1 MFLDQLSERLPR
13 LENAR
18 ARGDLEAV
26 ERIAHSLKG
35 SAATVGAT
43 RVSELCSGICERARA
58 GDPDEPLEAA
68 LVEASGQTKRGHA
81 PLCGGA
87 GHAGVSGWFSRRC
100 GCPGGR

>member
-68 LVEASGQTKRGHA
+68 LVEASGQTSA
-81 PLCGGA
+81 A
-87 GHAGVSGWFSRRC
+87 MRRYAEELAT
-100 GCPGGR
+100 PA